1 MALTLSKTGIEQNQ
15 TINAWHV
22 TQSIDA
28 FAGTVA
34 YDVTLSGSLTL
45 TGSVDSLNGYTGSLL
60 GTASWAE
67 DAISSSYAVT
77 ASHALDAISSSY
89 AVTSSHALDAVTASF
104 VATASKANNILISNR
119 GTTDKLYRVAF
130 VDPLNVPEIGSNF
143 YDSLAV
149 DSGSDGS
156 GMYYNPST
164 DTLYSSIFSGQNDGS
179 QIDFVGTASHAI
191 SAGYF
196 ADYVTGSY
204 NETTIYPQGTIFSK
218 FENVFM
224 SQSAVEE
231 YDLLAAT
238 VTYTG
243 DRTLP
248 TNYVVANTSGEA
260 KMVKF
265 HIRGNVGDTGA
276 LGTPTLDSYIKIGTT
291 TLTNGTKLGAVNL
304 EGANQV
310 PFEIDYELTFTNN
323 TVVSHGAVGYYDSS
337 GNYKKIGLSDMYFPD
352 SAPLTGGAL
361 QFIVS
366 GSSAMELTG
375 SSAYIEFIN

>member
-1 MALTLSKTGIEQNQ
+1 MALTLSKTGIEQSS

-22 TQSIDA
+22 TQSVDA
-28 FAGTVA
+28 LTGTAA
-34 YDVTLSGSLTL
+34 YDITVSGSLDISNSTN
-45 TGSVDSLNGYTGSLL
+45 TGDLV
-60 GTASWAE
+60 GTASWA
-67 DAISSSYAVT
+67 SNAVLAT
-77 ASHALDAISSSY
+77 
-89 AVTSSHALDAVTASF
+89 T
-104 VATASKANNILISNR
+104 ATAATTATNANNAKVTNLVSNNIN
-119 GTTDKLYRVAF
+119 YRVTFISPTAAPAPSGTGYADL
-130 VDPLNVPEIGSNF
+130 VI
-143 YDSLAV
+143 

-156 GMYYNPST
+156 GLYYNPST
-164 DTLYSSIFSGQNDGS
+164 NTLNASIYSGSNDGS
-179 QIDFVGTASHAI
+179 QVDFVGTASHAI
-191 SAGYF
+191 STGYF
-196 ADYVTGSY
+196 TDYVTASY

-238 VTYTG
+238 TTYTG

-248 TNYVVANTSGEA
+248 TNYVAANTSGEA

-276 LGTPTLDSYIKIGTT
+276 LGTPTLDSYVKIGTT
-291 TLTNGTKLGAVNL
+291 TLNNGTKLGAINL

-323 TVVSHGAVGYYDSS
+323 TVVAHGAVGYYDTN
-337 GNYKKIGLSDMYFPD
+337 GNYKKVGLSDMYLPD

-361 QFIVS
+361 QFITS
-366 GSSAMELTG
+366 GSSNIVLTG

>member
-1 MALTLSKTGIEQNQ
+1 MALTLSKTGIEQSQ
-15 TINAWHV
+15 TVNAWHV
-22 TQSIDA
+22 TQSVDA
-28 FAGTVA
+28 LSGTVA
-34 YDVTLSGSLTL
+34 YDITISGSLDITNSTNTGDL
-45 TGSVDSLNGYTGSLL
+45 T
-60 GTASWAE
+60 GTASWANN
-67 DAISSSYAVT
+67 AVLATSATT
-77 ASHALDAISSSY
+77 A
-89 AVTSSHALDAVTASF
+89 TTA
-104 VATASKANNILISNR
+104 TNANNVKINNLPTNNIDYRLTFVSPTDIPDPS
-119 GTTDKLYRVAF
+119 GTDYTQLV
-130 VDPLNVPEIGSNF
+130 
-143 YDSLAV
+143 V

-156 GMYYNPST
+156 GLYYNASSNRLFVGSISSS
-164 DTLYSSIFSGQNDGS
+164 DYSSD
-179 QIDFVGTASHAI
+179 VRLYGTASHAL
-191 SAGYF
+191 STGYF
-196 ADYVTGSY
+196 TDYVTASY

-248 TNYVVANTSGEA
+248 TNYVAANTSGEA

-276 LGTPTLDSYIKIGTT
+276 LGTPTLDSYIKIGST
-291 TLTNGTKLGAVNL
+291 TLTNGTKIGAVNL

-310 PFEIDYELTFTNN
+310 PFEIDYELTFANN

-337 GNYKKIGLSDMYFPD
+337 GNYKKVGLSDMYFPD

-366 GSSAMELTG
+366 GSSNIELTG

>member
-1 MALTLSKTGIEQNQ
+1 MALTLSKTGIEQSQ
-15 TINAWHV
+15 TVNAWHV
-22 TQSIDA
+22 TQSVDA
-28 FAGTVA
+28 LSGTVA
-34 YDVTLSGSLTL
+34 YDITISGSLDITNSTNTGDL
-45 TGSVDSLNGYTGSLL
+45 T
-60 GTASWAE
+60 GTASWA
-67 DAISSSYAVT
+67 SNAVSATSATT
-77 ASHALDAISSSY
+77 A
-89 AVTSSHALDAVTASF
+89 TTA
-104 VATASKANNILISNR
+104 TDANNVLISNA
-119 GTTDKLYRVAF
+119 GTTNKLYRVTF
-130 VDPLNVPEIGSNF
+130 VDPLNIPAIGSNF
-143 YDSLAV
+143 YDSLVV

-164 DTLYSSIFSGQNDGS
+164 NTLNASIFSGSNDGS
-179 QIDFVGTASHAI
+179 QVDFVGTASHAL
-191 SAGYF
+191 STGYF
-196 ADYVTGSY
+196 TDYVTASY

-248 TNYVVANTSGEA
+248 TNYVAANTSGEA

-276 LGTPTLDSYIKIGTT
+276 LGTPTLDSYIKIGST
-291 TLTNGTKLGAVNL
+291 TLTNGTKIGAVNL

-310 PFEIDYELTFTNN
+310 PFEIDYELTFANN
-323 TVVSHGAVGYYDSS
+323 TVVSHGTVGYYDSS